1 MKNVFK
7 ILVVSIVFFT
17 LNSCTKEA
25 SFGEGLN
32 QSSKNDVSGLSTNGS
47 AVVSSPEASCTW
59 NVKVAGFRF
68 DENNPIITNG
78 GFSTNV
84 TINVVTGDGT
94 RIPVM
99 ANISISETNPEQIQ
113 NGINFISEG
122 DNGVAYIEVLFNGD
136 VRVTVEVE
144 TGNGIRTLSFSPNTR
159 CISPRPRPGIIQART
174 CFNVPTQK
182 TLTRGVVRCD
192 IEP

>member
-32 QSSKNDVSGLSTNGS
+32 QSSKNDVSGLNSNG
-47 AVVSSPEASCTW
+47 ASSIPQEACIW
-59 NVKVAGFRF
+59 NIKVKGFRF
-68 DENNPIITNG
+68 DEDSPIFTNG

-84 TINVVTGDGT
+84 SIVVITGGGI

-99 ANISISETNPEQIQ
+99 ANIIISEANQEQVQ
-113 NGINFISEG
+113 NGIEFVSGG
-122 DNGVAYIEVLFNGD
+122 DEVAAIEVSFNGD
-136 VRVTVEVE
+136 IQVSVEVE
-144 TGNGIRTLSFSPNTR
+144 TGKSNRVLSFSPNIK
-159 CISPRPRPGIIQART
+159 CLRPRPGILEARI

-182 TLTRGVVRCD
+182 TITRGVAFCD
-192 IEP
+192 FEP